1 MTKNMTGKIA
11 GKMAGTNPDSA
22 GQCRTTISGH
32 CAHVAGRE
40 HCREHCRTVYP
51 LPGTVPDH
59 HFGTLYP
66 YSRPGTLPDSSVP
79 PFRDT
84 GGGWGPFGKKFFGG
98 GKIMMS
104 KMVQGS
110 FWQKIIKSR
119 GFRPNG
125 HHEWFRS
132 VKNSQNQPVRCQ
144 KGLMGT
150 PFVTDRGR
158 EGKGGRGQPK
168 AELLPVSLLAK
179 AVWRNSRL

>member
-1 MTKNMTGKIA
+1 MSKKIATNWSNIMA

-40 HCREHCRTVYP
+40 HCREHCRTVPY
-51 LPGTVPDH
+51 H

-84 GGGWGPFGKKFFGG
+84 GGGWGAILKKSFFLGK
-98 GKIMMS
+98 KIMMS

-110 FWQKIIKSR
+110 FWQKIIKSK
-119 GFRPNG
+119 GFKARRTPRSEPGRQKQSEPSGQMSKRSYGDPFHDRPG
-125 HHEWFRS
+125 
-132 VKNSQNQPVRCQ
+132 
-144 KGLMGT
+144 
-150 PFVTDRGR
+150 
-158 EGKGGRGQPK
+158 
-168 AELLPVSLLAK
+168 
-179 AVWRNSRL
+179 

>member
-1 MTKNMTGKIA
+1 MS

-40 HCREHCRTVYP
+40 HCR
-51 LPGTVPDH
+51 TVPYH

-79 PFRDT
+79 PFRNT
-84 GGGWGPFGKKFFGG
+84 GGGRGRRAGFFWK
-98 GKIMMS
+98 KIMMF

-110 FWQKIIKSR
+110 FWQKIVKSR

-125 HHEWFRS
+125 HHEVNRS
-132 VKNSQNQPVRCQ
+132 VKKSQNQPVKCQ
-144 KGLMGT
+144 KGLTRT
-150 PFVTDRGR
+150 PF
-158 EGKGGRGQPK
+158 
-168 AELLPVSLLAK
+168 AK
-179 AVWRNSRL
+179 TYRK